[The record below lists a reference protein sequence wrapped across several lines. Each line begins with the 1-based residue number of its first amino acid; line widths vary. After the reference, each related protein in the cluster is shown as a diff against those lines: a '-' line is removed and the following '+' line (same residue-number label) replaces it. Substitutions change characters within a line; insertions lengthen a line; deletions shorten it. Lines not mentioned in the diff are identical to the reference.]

1 MLTKAV
7 QFVRRLSETA
17 PLKDII
23 VAPSTP
29 GPEVQTEAQFENYV
43 RERLA
48 SVQHP
53 IGASCFPTFLPIGTC
68 L

>member
-1 MLTKAV
+1 MFA
-7 QFVRRLSETA
+7 RRLSQTE

-29 GPEVQTEAQFENYV
+29 GPEVETEAQFEEFV
-43 RERLA
+43 RNHLA

-53 IGASCFPTFLPIGTC
+53 VGA
-68 L
+68 